1 MSNSSVGRQCPLTI
15 IQFRH
20 NIGQICSIQNVSDT
34 VICKFTNSTNS
45 TGWGVL
51 LLLCCSSSQQVVAPH
66 NSDMQKTH
74 FDRSME
80 FYTCTQSVQFYINF
94 MIKCVVLHRA
104 CNFTYNALCGYPLVK
119 WKLEIQARQ
128 HPFSCS
134 PIISVEIWNYLAK
147 PPFQMFW

>member
-1 MSNSSVGRQCPLTI
+1 MFYSKCHLQVHKFHKQYRMRSSAAAM
-15 IQFRH
+15 
-20 NIGQICSIQNVSDT
+20 
-34 VICKFTNSTNS
+34 
-45 TGWGVL
+45 L
-51 LLLCCSSSQQVVAPH
+51 LLFSAGCSSSQIT
-66 NSDMQKTH
+66 DMQKAH

-119 WKLEIQARQ
+119 WKLEIQARFSPQ

-134 PIISVEIWNYLAK
+134 PIISVEI
-147 PPFQMFW
+147 